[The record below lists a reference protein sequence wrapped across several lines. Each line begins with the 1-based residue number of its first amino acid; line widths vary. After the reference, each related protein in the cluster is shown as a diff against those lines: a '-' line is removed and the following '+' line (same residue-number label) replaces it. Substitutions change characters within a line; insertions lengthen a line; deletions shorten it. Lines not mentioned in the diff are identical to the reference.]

1 MKIRLDVL
9 KSMKHGGWMVAE
21 RWGPKNSLETGRRG
35 WKTSGSFGGYLISA
49 MTVVKTG
56 PRTSMRFLLSV
67 M

>member
-1 MKIRLDVL
+1 MKIKLDVL
-9 KSMKHGGWMVAE
+9 KSVKYGGRMVAE
-21 RWGPKNSLETGRRG
+21 RWGPKNSLELGGGAR
-35 WKTSGSFGGYLISA
+35 KTSRSFGGYLISA